1 MSDIAVVGAG
11 LMGAALARA
20 LADADHT
27 VRLWNRTPERAER
40 LATERIRAVGAL
52 TEAVAGADLVIAC
65 TASYDTT
72 RDALAVVT
80 DWGDTALVNVTT
92 GSPEDAE
99 QMAEW
104 AAGRG
109 IPYLDGSLLC
119 FPEYVG
125 SPDALV
131 VYAGSPEVWQR
142 HESALRALGGAS
154 RYLSERVGSA
164 SVLETAIIGSFYVTA
179 VGAYVEAA
187 TYAHSQGVSAEMLRE
202 VTRLTLRTLGA
213 ATKEASAAIESGEH
227 GTQQATLATYANGA
241 RHFLSTLRAEG
252 HRARILGAATETLEA
267 ARAAGLGELGIYAQ
281 TQVLNDHL
289 PPPTGRSDSSPQR
302 SADQES

>member
-1 MSDIAVVGAG
+1 MPDQTGLPVEIAVVGAG

-20 LADADHT
+20 LARAGHE
-27 VRLWNRTPERAER
+27 VRVWNRTHERAER
-40 LATERIRAVGAL
+40 LVGARIRAVSAI
-52 TEAVAGADLVIAC
+52 EDAVAGVDLVLAC
-65 TASYDTT
+65 TASYETT
-72 RDALAVVT
+72 RGALDAVAN
-80 DWGDTALVNVTT
+80 WGEAALVNVTT

-99 QMAEW
+99 QMEAW
-104 AAGRG
+104 AAARG
-109 IPYLDGSLLC
+109 IHYLDGSLLC

-131 VYAGSPEVWQR
+131 VYSGSSDVWQR
-142 HESALRALGGAS
+142 HQVVLRALGGSS
-154 RYLSERVGSA
+154 RFLSERVRSA

-213 ATKEASAAIESGEH
+213 ATKEAAAAIESGEH
-227 GTQQATLATYANGA
+227 TTQQATLATYANGA

-252 HRARILGAATETLEA
+252 HRARILGAATESLEA
-267 ARAAGLGELGIYAQ
+267 ARDAGLGDLGIYAQ
-281 TQVLNDHL
+281 TEIMHE
-289 PPPTGRSDSSPQR
+289 PAASPNRAQ
-302 SADQES
+302 